1 MPHQGRCGLHALPH
15 SGAAELIAPLVGR
28 LSKEWKEK
36 IETGFESCH
45 LLEITNFF
53 LDVETRCAYFNSTV
67 KLRCIWAEA

>member
-36 IETGFESCH
+36 IEW
-45 LLEITNFF
+45 
-53 LDVETRCAYFNSTV
+53 D
-67 KLRCIWAEA
+67 LRVVIC